1 MSKRRYIS
9 EKIRKQIYN
18 KYNGHCAY
26 CGCMIQYDEMQVD
39 HFAPVHFFGDN
50 IKDDNLMPAC
60 QACNKYKSS
69 KTITVFRKTLKEAL
83 TKPKS
88 TTDFVIRV
96 KYRDQQDLDNIK
108 FYFENTDDT
117 VESKNS

>member
-1 MSKRRYIS
+1 MKKRKSISKKTR
-9 EKIRKQIYN
+9 QNVYN

-69 KTITVFRKTLKEAL
+69 KTITAFRKTLKEAL

-88 TTDFVIRV
+88 TTDFIIRV
-96 KYRDQQDLDNIK
+96 KYRDQQNLDNIK
-108 FYFENTDDT
+108 FYYEEAEES
-117 VESKNS
+117 VE